1 MPIHYVFLVIAI
13 LFEVTATSALPASQ
27 QFTRLWP
34 SVIVVVG
41 YCLSFFF
48 LSMTLK
54 VMPVG
59 VVYAMWSGLGIVT
72 VAIVG
77 YFVYNQKLDVPA
89 VLGMGL
95 IILGV
100 LVINLFSSTAGH

>member
-1 MPIHYVFLVIAI
+1 MPIHYVYLVIAI

-59 VVYAMWSGLGIVT
+59 VVYALWSGLGIVT

-100 LVINLFSSTAGH
+100 LVINLFSSTTGH